1 MNITTTDIQLFQ
13 ILKQKIGEQ
22 EAEALVSFVDSKLK
36 ENNEA
41 NLKVLATK
49 EDIAKLKGEL
59 ETKIAEAKAD
69 TIKWMFI
76 FWTGSILTTLGG
88 MFAFLK
94 VFLDK

>member
-1 MNITTTDIQLFQ
+1 VNITTTDIQLFQ
-13 ILKQKIGEQ
+13 ILKQKLGEK
-22 EAEALVSFVDSKLK
+22 EAEALVGFVDSKLR

-41 NLKVLATK
+41 NLKILATK

-94 VFLDK
+94 VFLSK

>member
-13 ILKQKIGEQ
+13 ILKQKIGEK
-22 EAEALVSFVDSKLK
+22 EAEALVGFVDSKLR
-36 ENNEA
+36 ESNEG
-41 NLKVLATK
+41 NLKMLATK

-76 FWTGSILTTLGG
+76 SWTGSILTTLGG

>member
-13 ILKQKIGEQ
+13 ILKQKIGEK
-22 EAEALVSFVDSKLK
+22 EAEALVGFVDSKLR
-36 ENNEA
+36 ENNEG
-41 NLKVLATK
+41 NSKVLATK

-76 FWTGSILTTLGG
+76 FSIGSILTTLGG

>member
-13 ILKQKIGEQ
+13 ILKQKIGEK
-22 EAEALVSFVDSKLK
+22 EAEALVGFVDSKLR
-36 ENNEA
+36 ESNEG
-41 NLKVLATK
+41 NLKTLATK